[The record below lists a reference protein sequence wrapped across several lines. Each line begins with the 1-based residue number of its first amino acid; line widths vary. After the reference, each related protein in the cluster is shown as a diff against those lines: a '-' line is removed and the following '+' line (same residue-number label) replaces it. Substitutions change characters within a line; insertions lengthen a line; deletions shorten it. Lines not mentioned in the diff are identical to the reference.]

1 MFPLVC
7 PRRLCGF
14 PREKLQPCMKFR
26 QGSRSKTLGD
36 PHKFNKRCH
45 LVLTV
50 ECYQAADSHCLV
62 AFRNS
67 KSLGKERLVGAVR
80 SELSNCKGLE
90 IRAKPPFTGDK
101 RLGTVV
107 RRSSPATGSSTSP
120 MSLSLGSPLSPS
132 HSTILSSR
140 GVDLPD
146 VGSFH

>member
-14 PREKLQPCMKFR
+14 PREKLQPCMKFI

-50 ECYQAADSHCLV
+50 ECYQAADSHRLV
-62 AFRNS
+62 AFRKS
-67 KSLGKERLVGAVR
+67 KSLGKERLVGAIR
-80 SELSNCKGLE
+80 TELSNCKGLE
-90 IRAKPPFTGDK
+90 IRTEPPFTGDK

-107 RRSSPATGSSTSP
+107 GRI
-120 MSLSLGSPLSPS
+120 SPS
-132 HSTILSSR
+132 NLFLIFSHVTFIGKLKPFPPHL
-140 GVDLPD
+140 GLPLR
-146 VGSFH
+146 SY